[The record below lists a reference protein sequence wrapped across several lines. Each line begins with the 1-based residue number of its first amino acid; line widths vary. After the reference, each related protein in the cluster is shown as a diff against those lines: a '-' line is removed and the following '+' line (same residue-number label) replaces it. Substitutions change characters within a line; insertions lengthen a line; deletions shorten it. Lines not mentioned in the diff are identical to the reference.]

1 MRAHDTQPLML
12 HILAV
17 YAKTASNSMQLHATH
32 ILHYSNLRKL
42 IITERLNVIYY
53 TYHIYT
59 K

>member
-1 MRAHDTQPLML
+1 MAELERRLVSAASVQ
-12 HILAV
+12 
-17 YAKTASNSMQLHATH
+17 TAQHSAQLHTAH
-32 ILHYSNLRKL
+32 ISHYSNLRKL

>member
-1 MRAHDTQPLML
+1 MVKPYCENYPDSA
-12 HILAV
+12 
-17 YAKTASNSMQLHATH
+17 QLHH
-32 ILHYSNLRKL
+32 MHNSHYCDLRKL